1 MLRLSVCGTAMFAEP
16 TVAEIEEVVC
26 LIHWGRS
33 ENSIQKTEYVIIE
46 HVPRLLNAESCFID
60 LAAADRA
67 TVRSN
72 EPAHLVAARFA

>member
-1 MLRLSVCGTAMFAEP
+1 MFAEP

-33 ENSIQKTEYVIIE
+33 ENRIKTEYLIIE

-60 LAAADRA
+60 LAAADRE
-67 TVRSN
+67 TVDSN
-72 EPAHLVAARFA
+72 EPAL

>member
-16 TVAEIEEVVC
+16 TVAEIEKVVC

-33 ENSIQKTEYVIIE
+33 ENRIQKTEDVIIE
-46 HVPRLLNAESCFID
+46 HGARLLNAESCFIGC
-60 LAAADRA
+60 AAADRA

-72 EPAHLVAARFA
+72 EPAR

>member
-1 MLRLSVCGTAMFAEP
+1 MFAEP

-33 ENSIQKTEYVIIE
+33 ENRIQKTEYLIIE

-60 LAAADRA
+60 RAAADRA
-67 TVRSN
+67 TARSS
-72 EPAHLVAARFA
+72 EPAH

>member
-1 MLRLSVCGTAMFAEP
+1 MFAEP

-33 ENSIQKTEYVIIE
+33 ENSIQKTEYLIIE
-46 HVPRLLNAESCFID
+46 HVPRLLNTESCFID
-60 LAAADRA
+60 LAAAAHA
-67 TVRSN
+67 TARSS